1 MTIYFNSHDIQVYRR
16 RRKGSSDRYGMS
28 VTLTVTQADIQP
40 ATLERTQAS
49 EGRIGAVYD
58 AFVDNSIDI
67 KEGDQIVD
75 TATQKRY
82 SVKGVTTWEGAGLL
96 DHKELTLQ
104 AVDG

>member
-1 MTIYFNSHDIQVYRR
+1 MTLFFDSHDVQIYRK
-16 RRKGSSDRYGMS
+16 RRKGNSDRYGLS

-40 ATLERTQAS
+40 ASLERTQAS
-49 EGRIGAVYD
+49 EGRIGAVYQ
-58 AFVDNSIDI
+58 AFLDRSIDV

-75 TATQKRY
+75 TATEKRY

-104 AVDG
+104 SEDG